1 MNPHRKP
8 RHRWEAAPVRPD
20 LADLETRQW
29 PLPGA
34 LPPLRHPVPGGTLA
48 TLTNPSRKE
57 PKP

>member
-8 RHRWEAAPVRPD
+8 RHRWEALPARPD

-34 LPPLRHPVPGGTLA
+34 LSPLRHPVPGATLA
-48 TLTNPSRKE
+48 TPTNRKE
-57 PKP
+57 PKS